1 MGAIAVAVFVAGAAA
16 WAVSYVFIASVR
28 SSNSA
33 NEANHDVSRASGPS
47 RHADSVAATFDID
60 PETVLALHDDGVGW
74 GAMVKLL
81 AIAEVK
87 GVSAEELLAE
97 IPKVDGE
104 YQFDFGKL
112 RAELTPD
119 ERDALDAMP
128 HSLGQ
133 LKNGDWLPPGQAKKS
148 SED

>member
-1 MGAIAVAVFVAGAAA
+1 MAVFVAGVAA
-16 WAVSYVFIASVR
+16 WAVSYVFVAFLR

-33 NEANHDVSRASGPS
+33 NETNQGGSRGSGPS
-47 RHADSVAATFDID
+47 RHADSVAAAFDID

-97 IPKVDGE
+97 IPKVDGD
-104 YQFDFGKL
+104 FHLDFGKL
-112 RAELTPD
+112 RAD
-119 ERDALDAMP
+119 SRRA
-128 HSLGQ
+128 GC
-133 LKNGDWLPPGQAKKS
+133 PGRYAPRFGS
-148 SED
+148 VE